1 MRTIVLL
8 LLLANLTLFAYTKLD
23 SVGAGEAVRLKEQ
36 VRPDKITILTPQQV
50 AALGPSKVASLADVC
65 MEWGPFNDPERARAV
80 ADLDSLQLGRLL
92 TTRRV
97 DVDGAWWVDLAPFA
111 SRAAAD
117 RRAAELK
124 AQSVT
129 DVSVIDTG
137 RGAFAISLGVFR
149 TEQAARARADALAAQ
164 GVRNARAEPR
174 GQPVPQTMLVVRDPQ
189 QSLVARL
196 KDLQGQYAG
205 SDVKVGPCPTT

>member
-1 MRTIVLL
+1 MRTVVLL
-8 LLLANLTLFAYTKLD
+8 LLLANITLFAYTRLD

-36 VRPDKITILTPQQV
+36 VRPDKITVLTPQQV
-50 AALGPSKVASLADVC
+50 AALGPAKVASLADVC
-65 MEWGPFNDPERARAV
+65 MEWGPFNDPDRTRAV

-97 DVDGAWWVDLAPFA
+97 DVDGAWWVNLAPFA
-111 SRAAAD
+111 NRAAAD

-124 AQSVT
+124 AQGVT
-129 DVSVIDTG
+129 DVSVIDAG

-149 TEQAARARADALAAQ
+149 SEQAARARGDALAAQ

-205 SDVKVGPCPTT
+205 SDVKVGPCPST